1 MLFCLSPAPRDL
13 DKRIYP
19 WKNPYFCRSNSFEQE
34 WQYRVSPN
42 SQQKKA
48 STLRKVYSL
57 PLQRYASAPKII
69 YCWQRSEYVL
79 PSFLFLPFC
88 FANKRDL
95 KTVARAT
102 SNCIIA
108 SSSKSSSLLLSY
120 KRITIFHVHSQS
132 QWIMESKERW
142 AKTGGIK
149 RNSIPLRNP
158 KTWLSHFF
166 IRLK

>member
-1 MLFCLSPAPRDL
+1 MLFCLSPPPRENTL
-13 DKRIYP
+13 ERGCQ
-19 WKNPYFCRSNSFEQE
+19 NPYFCCSNSFEQVCHLTASE
-34 WQYRVSPN
+34 KGIDTKKSLLSPTR
-42 SQQKKA
+42 A
-48 STLRKVYSL
+48 T
-57 PLQRYASAPKII
+57 KII
-69 YCWQRSEYVL
+69 YCRQGSEYAL

-120 KRITIFHVHSQS
+120 KRITMFPVHSQS
-132 QWIMESKERW
+132 QKIMESKERW
-142 AKTGGIK
+142 AKAGGIK
-149 RNSIPLRNP
+149 RNSIPFRNP